1 MRTCLPHGLALHHI
15 LLLPSHPAP
24 RTQGPSI
31 EHAQAPT
38 PPTSRTGT
46 HSSDITHRHPPLQH
60 HAQAPTRMMCVCYCQ
75 GPMMGPTLLPPG
87 RGPPRSPLYRA
98 QVRATATARP
108 HHSPGK
114 GEGEAQAGSPR
125 RSRLWPPSLHHPAS
139 KLPGLHLGVC
149 RLCAT
154 WLEGRNTSGCAISAL
169 CRHLAKPSGLLGAG
183 FLAQLQRSSSTHKA
197 PQG

>member
-1 MRTCLPHGLALHHI
+1 MAGSGGGAGSGLLRLGNRCVRACPTDLHCTT
-15 LLLPSHPAP
+15 SYSCPA
-24 RTQGPSI
+24 TQR
-31 EHAQAPT
+31 HAHKGQA
-38 PPTSRTGT
+38 SN
-46 HSSDITHRHPPLQH
+46 THRHPPLQH
-60 HAQAPTRMMCVCYCQ
+60 HAQAPTRMLCVCYCQ